1 MGKAGTNA
9 MFHHLTAEPVY
20 NTRAVVQR
28 TGVPADTFRA
38 WERRYG
44 LPHPERTAGNQ
55 RLYSERDVATI
66 SWLRDQTR
74 LGLAISQAVAL
85 YRNAERTT
93 PRRSPED
100 GAVASGGT
108 PRTSDPFERFRTE
121 IVDALA
127 GFDAAEAERIVEEA
141 VAIASVERVCLH
153 VLQPVLVE
161 FGDRWERGD
170 IPVSAE
176 HFATSFVLRKIGAL
190 FNLSRPDVG
199 RGPLVAACIEG
210 ELHEVGLLLTC
221 LLLSRRGYRVIYLGA
236 NLPVADLVQTI
247 VQLRPP
253 MVLLSTSTPA
263 GAERLIGAVAEMDR
277 QIAEIG
283 NSVQGGRHP
292 VIGFGGRVYAHDPSL
307 RDRTP
312 GVFLGSDADTAL
324 AQIDQLMAEEA
335 RSV

>member
-1 MGKAGTNA
+1 
-9 MFHHLTAEPVY
+9 MFQHLTAQPVY

-28 TGVPADTFRA
+28 TGVPADTIRA

-44 LPHPERTAGNQ
+44 LPTPERTAGNQ

-74 LGLAISQAVAL
+74 AGLAISQAVAL
-85 YRNAERTT
+85 FHGAGRPGSRDLSVDRET
-93 PRRSPED
+93 PRNH
-100 GAVASGGT
+100 SG
-108 PRTSDPFERFRTE
+108 RTEDPFERFRDE
-121 IVDALA
+121 IVEALS
-127 GFDAAEAERIVEEA
+127 GFDAAEAERVVEEA
-141 VAIASVERVCLH
+141 IAIASVERVCLQ

-161 FGDRWERGD
+161 FGDRWERGE
-170 IPVSAE
+170 IPISAE

-236 NLPVADLVQTI
+236 NLPVTDLVQTI

-253 MVLLSTSTPA
+253 MVLLSTSTPV
-263 GAERLIGAVAEMDR
+263 GAEHLIDAVTEIER
-277 QIAEIG
+277 QITEIG
-283 NSVQGGRHP
+283 LSVDGGRHP
-292 VIGFGGRVYAHDPSL
+292 IIGYGGRVYAMDPVL

-312 GVFLGSDADTAL
+312 GAFLGSDADESL
-324 AQIDQLMAEEA
+324 RVIDQLMADEVRVA
-335 RSV
+335 MKR

>member
-1 MGKAGTNA
+1 
-9 MFHHLTAEPVY
+9 MFQHLTAEPVY

-28 TGVPADTFRA
+28 TGVPADTIRA

-44 LPHPERTAGNQ
+44 LPNPKRTPGNQ

-74 LGLAISQAVAL
+74 LGLTISQAVAL
-85 YRNAERTT
+85 YRTSERTV
-93 PRRSPED
+93 PRD
-100 GAVASGGT
+100 GPPDRGRLAGQSG
-108 PRTSDPFERFRTE
+108 RNADPFERVRAE
-121 IVDALA
+121 IVDALT
-127 GFDAAEAERIVEEA
+127 GFDAAEAERIVEEV

-161 FGDRWERGD
+161 FGDRWERGE

-263 GAERLIGAVAEMDR
+263 GAERLIEVVTEIDR
-277 QIAEIG
+277 QISNIG
-283 NSVQGGRHP
+283 VAVNGGRHP
-292 VIGFGGRVYAHDPSL
+292 VIGYGGRVYAADPAL

-312 GVFLGSDADTAL
+312 GAFLGSDPDESL
-324 AQIDQLMAEEA
+324 LRIDQLITDEA
-335 RSV
+335 RVSAGG